1 MSLPVA
7 AAIIGLTLAFS
18 SRAAES
24 PSPMTANDLASRLSA
39 LRQDGASY
47 VRLRMEIKGATKET
61 LQLQIKERRTKNSS
75 EVVYQVLYPK
85 ERKGESVLLRK
96 IGNRPASGSVFVPP
110 NTLRP
115 IDDLKEPLLGSDL
128 SYEDVVD
135 NFFAWDQQAIV
146 GTEKVDGVNCP
157 ILESKPGKGE
167 RSIYGSVRSWID
179 VRRLVPLRVEK
190 YASSG
195 QLLRRIDT
203 TRVVADAGHHIP
215 ADLTVG
221 GARPDSSTL
230 LDGSRI
236 RHNVTYTDR
245 DFTIEG
251 LKEIATPRKNMSIF
265 IVHPPDH
272 ERRCR
277 RADDGDELAVATR
290 CRDEAGGLA
299 GGENLN

>member
-1 MSLPVA
+1 MKPFHLMSLPVA
-7 AAIIGLTLAFS
+7 TAVISITLAFF

-24 PSPMTANDLASRLSA
+24 PSPMTASDLASRLSA

-47 VRLRMEIKGATKET
+47 VRLRMEIKRATKET
-61 LQLQIKERRTKNSS
+61 LQLQIKERRTMNSS

-96 IGNRPASGSVFVPP
+96 IGNQPASGSVFVPP
-110 NTLRP
+110 NTVRP
-115 IDDLKEPLLGSDL
+115 IDDLKEPLFGSDL
-128 SYEDVVD
+128 SYEDVVED
-135 NFFAWDQQAIV
+135 FFAWEQQAIV

-157 ILESKPGKGE
+157 ILESKPGKDE

-195 QLLRRIDT
+195 QLLRRIAT

-245 DFTIEG
+245 DFTIDG
-251 LKEIATPRKNMSIF
+251 LKEIATPRRSS
-265 IVHPPDH
+265 D
-272 ERRCR
+272 
-277 RADDGDELAVATR
+277 
-290 CRDEAGGLA
+290 
-299 GGENLN
+299 

>member
-1 MSLPVA
+1 MKPFRLVSILMV

-24 PSPMTANDLASRLSA
+24 PSPMTANDLAFRLSV
-39 LRQDGASY
+39 LRQNGASY

-61 LQLQIKERRTKNSS
+61 LQLQIKERRTMNSS

-96 IGNRPASGSVFVPP
+96 IGNLPASGSVFVPP
-110 NTLRP
+110 NTVRP

-128 SYEDVVD
+128 SYEDVID
-135 NFFAWDQQAIV
+135 NFFAWEQQAIV
-146 GTEKVDGVNCP
+146 GTEEVDGVKCP
-157 ILESKPGKGE
+157 VLESKPGKNE
-167 RSIYGSVRSWID
+167 LSIYGSVRSWID

-251 LKEIATPRKNMSIF
+251 LKEIATPRTS
-265 IVHPPDH
+265 PD
-272 ERRCR
+272 
-277 RADDGDELAVATR
+277 
-290 CRDEAGGLA
+290 
-299 GGENLN
+299 

>member
-7 AAIIGLTLAFS
+7 AALIGLTLAFS
-18 SRAAES
+18 SRAAEKSS
-24 PSPMTANDLASRLSA
+24 PPTASDLATRLSA
-39 LRQDGASY
+39 LREDGTSY
-47 VRLRMEIKGATKET
+47 VRLRMEIKGTTNET
-61 LQLQIKERRTKNSS
+61 LQLQIKQRWTKDSS

-96 IGNRPASGSVFVPP
+96 IGNGPASGSVFVPP

-115 IDDLKEPLLGSDL
+115 IADLKEPLFSSDL
-128 SYEDVVD
+128 SYEDVVE
-135 NFFAWDQQAIV
+135 NFFAWEQQTIV
-146 GTEKVDGVNCP
+146 GAEKVDGVNCP
-157 ILESKPGKGE
+157 ILESKPGKDE
-167 RSIYGSVRSWID
+167 PSIYGSVRSWID

-215 ADLTVG
+215 ADLAVG

-236 RHNVTYTDR
+236 SHNVAYTDR
-245 DFTIEG
+245 DFTVEG
-251 LKEIATPRKNMSIF
+251 LKEIATPRRS
-265 IVHPPDH
+265 PD
-272 ERRCR
+272 
-277 RADDGDELAVATR
+277 
-290 CRDEAGGLA
+290 
-299 GGENLN
+299 

>member
-18 SRAAES
+18 CCAAES
-24 PSPMTANDLASRLSA
+24 PSPMTANDLASQLSA
-39 LRQDGASY
+39 LRQGESY
-47 VRLRMEIKGATKET
+47 VRLRMEIKGATRET
-61 LQLQIKERRTKNSS
+61 LQLQIKERRTKTAS

-115 IDDLKEPLLGSDL
+115 IADLKEPLLGSDL

-146 GTEKVDGVNCP
+146 GTAEVEGVKCL
-157 ILESKPGKGE
+157 ILESKPGKDE

-195 QLLRRIDT
+195 ELLRRLDT
-203 TRVVADAGHHIP
+203 TRVVADAGHQIP
-215 ADLTVG
+215 ANLAVS

-236 RHNVTYTDR
+236 RHNVTYSDR

-251 LKEIATPRKNMSIF
+251 LKEIATPRSAQRSDPNG
-265 IVHPPDH
+265 P
-272 ERRCR
+272 
-277 RADDGDELAVATR
+277 
-290 CRDEAGGLA
+290 
-299 GGENLN
+299 

>member
-1 MSLPVA
+1 MA
-7 AAIIGLTLAFS
+7 ATIIGLTLAFS

-24 PSPMTANDLASRLSA
+24 SSPMTANDLASRLSA

-61 LQLQIKERRTKNSS
+61 LQLQVKERRTESSS

-96 IGNRPASGSVFVPP
+96 IGNGPASGSVFVPP
-110 NTLRP
+110 NTLRS
-115 IDDLKEPLLGSDL
+115 IDDLKESLLGSDL

-146 GTEKVDGVNCP
+146 GTEEVDGVKCT
-157 ILESKPGKGE
+157 ILESKPGKDQ
-167 RSIYGSVRSWID
+167 RSIYASLRSWID

-195 QLLRRIDT
+195 QMLRRIDT
-203 TRVVADAGHHIP
+203 TRVVADAGHQIP
-215 ADLTVG
+215 AHLAVS

-251 LKEIATPRKNMSIF
+251 LKEIAAPRRS
-265 IVHPPDH
+265 PD
-272 ERRCR
+272 
-277 RADDGDELAVATR
+277 
-290 CRDEAGGLA
+290 
-299 GGENLN
+299 

>member
-1 MSLPVA
+1 MSLPLA
-7 AAIIGLTLAFS
+7 AAIIGLTLAVS
-18 SRAAES
+18 SRAGES
-24 PSPMTANDLASRLSA
+24 PSPTTANDLAARFSA

-96 IGNRPASGSVFVPP
+96 IGNGPASGSVFVPP
-110 NTLRP
+110 NNLRP
-115 IDDLKEPLLGSDL
+115 IDDLKEPLFGSDL

-135 NFFAWDQQAIV
+135 NFFAWDQQVIV
-146 GTEKVDGVNCP
+146 GSDEVDGVKCT

-167 RSIYGSVRSWID
+167 HSIYGSVRSWID
-179 VRRLVPLRVEK
+179 VRRFVPLRVEK

-195 QLLRRIDT
+195 ELLRHLHT
-203 TRVVADAGHHIP
+203 TRVVADAGRHIP
-215 ADLTVG
+215 ADLTVS
-221 GARPDSSTL
+221 GARPESSTL

-245 DFTIEG
+245 DFTTEG
-251 LKEIATPRKNMSIF
+251 LKEIATPRGS
-265 IVHPPDH
+265 PD
-272 ERRCR
+272 
-277 RADDGDELAVATR
+277 
-290 CRDEAGGLA
+290 
-299 GGENLN
+299 

>member
-24 PSPMTANDLASRLSA
+24 PSPMAANDLASRLSA

-96 IGNRPASGSVFVPP
+96 TGNGPASGSVFVPP
-110 NTLRP
+110 NTVRP
-115 IDDLKEPLLGSDL
+115 IDDLKEPLFGSDL
-128 SYEDVVD
+128 SYEDVID

-146 GTEKVDGVNCP
+146 GTEEVDGVKCP
-157 ILESKPGKGE
+157 ILESKPGKDE

-195 QLLRRIDT
+195 QLLRRIET
-203 TRVVADAGHHIP
+203 TRVVADAGRHIP
-215 ADLTVG
+215 ADLAVAD
-221 GARPDSSTL
+221 ARPDSSTL
-230 LDGSRI
+230 IDGSRI

-245 DFTIEG
+245 DFTVDG
-251 LKEIATPRKNMSIF
+251 LKEIAAPRTS
-265 IVHPPDH
+265 PD
-272 ERRCR
+272 
-277 RADDGDELAVATR
+277 
-290 CRDEAGGLA
+290 
-299 GGENLN
+299 

>member
-1 MSLPVA
+1 MKPFRLMSLPVA
-7 AAIIGLTLAFS
+7 IICVTLTFS

-39 LRQDGASY
+39 LRQGVSY
-47 VRLRMEIKGATKET
+47 VRLRMESKGATKET

-96 IGNRPASGSVFVPP
+96 IGNRPAIGSVFMPP

-135 NFFAWDQQAIV
+135 DFFAWDQQAIV
-146 GTEKVDGVNCP
+146 GTGEVDGVNCP
-157 ILESKPGKGE
+157 ILESKPGKDQ

-190 YASSG
+190 YGSSG
-195 QLLRRIDT
+195 QLLRRLDT
-203 TRVVADAGHHIP
+203 TRVVADAGHQIP
-215 ADLTVG
+215 ANLAVS

-251 LKEIATPRKNMSIF
+251 LKEIATPRKL
-265 IVHPPDH
+265 PD
-272 ERRCR
+272 
-277 RADDGDELAVATR
+277 
-290 CRDEAGGLA
+290 
-299 GGENLN
+299 

>member
-1 MSLPVA
+1 MKPIRIKSRPVA

-18 SRAAES
+18 SRAAER
-24 PSPMTANDLASRLSA
+24 PAPMTANDLASRLSA
-39 LRQDGASY
+39 LRQDGVSY

-61 LQLQIKERRTKNSS
+61 LQLQIKERRTKSSS

-110 NTLRP
+110 NALRT

-135 NFFAWDQQAIV
+135 NFFAWEQQTIV
-146 GTEKVDGVNCP
+146 GTEEARGVKCT
-157 ILESKPGKGE
+157 ILESKPGKDE
-167 RSIYGSVRSWID
+167 HSIYGSVRSWID

-195 QLLRRIDT
+195 KLHRRIDT
-203 TRVVADAGHHIP
+203 TRVAEDAGHQIP
-215 ADLTVG
+215 SELTVG
-221 GARPDSSTL
+221 GARSDSSTL

-251 LKEIATPRKNMSIF
+251 LKEIAAPRRS
-265 IVHPPDH
+265 PD
-272 ERRCR
+272 
-277 RADDGDELAVATR
+277 
-290 CRDEAGGLA
+290 
-299 GGENLN
+299 

>member
-7 AAIIGLTLAFS
+7 AAIIGLTPAFS
-18 SRAAES
+18 FRAAES

-39 LRQDGASY
+39 LRQNGASY
-47 VRLRMEIKGATKET
+47 VRLRMEIKGASKET
-61 LQLQIKERRTKNSS
+61 LQIQIKERRTKNSS

-85 ERKGESVLLRK
+85 ERKGESVLLRQ
-96 IGNRPASGSVFVPP
+96 IGDRPASGSVFVPP
-110 NTLRP
+110 NTVRT
-115 IDDLKEPLLGSDL
+115 IDALKEPLLGSDL
-128 SYEDVVD
+128 SYEDVIE
-135 NFFAWDQQAIV
+135 NFFGWDQQAIV
-146 GTEKVDGVNCP
+146 STEVVDGVKCAV
-157 ILESKPGKGE
+157 LESKPGKGQ

-190 YASSG
+190 YANSG

-203 TRVVADAGHHIP
+203 TRVVTDTGHHIP

-251 LKEIATPRKNMSIF
+251 LKEISNPRRTPN
-265 IVHPPDH
+265 
-272 ERRCR
+272 
-277 RADDGDELAVATR
+277 
-290 CRDEAGGLA
+290 
-299 GGENLN
+299 

>member
-1 MSLPVA
+1 MKPIRIKSRPVA

-18 SRAAES
+18 SRAAER
-24 PSPMTANDLASRLSA
+24 PAPMTANDLASRLSA
-39 LRQDGASY
+39 FRQNGVSY
-47 VRLRMEIKGATKET
+47 VRLRMEIKRATTET
-61 LQLQIKERRTKNSS
+61 LQIQIKERRTKNSS

-96 IGNRPASGSVFVPP
+96 IGNDPASGSVFVPP
-110 NTLRP
+110 NAVRP
-115 IDDLKEPLLGSDL
+115 IDDLKQPLFGSDL

-146 GTEKVDGVNCP
+146 GTEEVDGVNCQ
-157 ILESKPGKGE
+157 ILQSKPGKDE
-167 RSIYGSVRSWID
+167 PSIYGSVRSWID

-203 TRVVADAGHHIP
+203 TRVVADAGHQIP

-221 GARPDSSTL
+221 GARPDSLTV

-236 RHNVTYTDR
+236 MHNVTYADS
-245 DFTIEG
+245 DFTTEG
-251 LKEIATPRKNMSIF
+251 LKKLFVPSRPTN
-265 IVHPPDH
+265 
-272 ERRCR
+272 
-277 RADDGDELAVATR
+277 
-290 CRDEAGGLA
+290 
-299 GGENLN
+299 

>member
-1 MSLPVA
+1 MKSRRLVSILVA
-7 AAIIGLTLAFS
+7 AVIGLTLAFS

-24 PSPMTANDLASRLSA
+24 PSPMTANDLVSRLNA
-39 LRQDGASY
+39 VRQDGSFY
-47 VRLRMEIKGATKET
+47 VRLRMEIKGATNET
-61 LQLQIKERRTKNSS
+61 LQLQIKERRTKNST
-75 EVVYQVLYPK
+75 EVMYQVLYPK

-96 IGNRPASGSVFVPP
+96 ADNSRATGTVFVPP
-110 NTLRP
+110 DTVRP
-115 IDDLKEPLLGSDL
+115 IDDMKEPLLGSDL
-128 SYEDVVD
+128 SYEDVVG
-135 NFFAWDQQAIV
+135 NFFAWDQQTII

-157 ILESKPGKGE
+157 ILESKPGKDQP
-167 RSIYGSVRSWID
+167 SIYGSVRSWID

-190 YASSG
+190 YANSG

-203 TRVVADAGHHIP
+203 TRVVAHAGHHIP

-251 LKEIATPRKNMSIF
+251 LKELAIPRGS
-265 IVHPPDH
+265 PD
-272 ERRCR
+272 
-277 RADDGDELAVATR
+277 
-290 CRDEAGGLA
+290 
-299 GGENLN
+299 